1 MSSQGY
7 RLAVLNLCE
16 NMDDYEIEL
25 RGVYG
30 DLDKIVGER
39 RTAAVGDSVRNRRWT
54 HRRGRTA
61 IAKWKVYGDNF
72 AIQTTFDAPFGESVG
87 QAGTNGMSMEL
98 EVDLD

>member
-25 RGVYG
+25 NGVYG
-30 DLDKIVGER
+30 DLDKIVGDR
-39 RTAAVGDSVRNRRWT
+39 RTAAEGDNVRNRRWVD
-54 HRRGRTA
+54 RRSRTRA
-61 IAKWKVYGDNF
+61 QWKVYGDSF
-72 AIQTTFDAPFGESVG
+72 AIQTTFDAPFGEEKG
-87 QAGTNGMSMEL
+87 EAGTNGMSMEL